1 MANDPIKQFK
11 VEKLVELSLP
21 GSGLDVSFT
30 NASLF
35 MVAAAVGATLLL
47 TLSMRGRALV
57 PGRVQSVAEIIYEF
71 VADMV
76 RSTLGKEGQRFFPF
90 VFTLFIFILFANMLG
105 MVPYF
110 FTVTSQIIVTFALAM
125 LVMTIVVG
133 YGLIRNGLGFFKL
146 FVPSGVPAV
155 LLPLVVII
163 EVFSFITRPIS
174 LSVRLF
180 ANMLAGHITLKVF
193 SGFVAT
199 MSAAGAVGAIG
210 SVLPMAMTMGITAL
224 EFLVSFL
231 QAYVFAILTCIYLND
246 AVHPGH

>member
-1 MANDPIKQFK
+1 MANDPIHQFQI
-11 VEKLVELSLP
+11 EKIVDLSLP
-21 GSGLDVSFT
+21 GSGLDISFT

-35 MVAAAVGATLLL
+35 MAASAIGAALLL

-57 PGRVQSVAEIIYEF
+57 PGRIQSVAELIYEF
-71 VADMV
+71 VADML

-105 MVPYF
+105 MFPYF
-110 FTVTSQIIVTFALAM
+110 FTVTSQIIVTFALSM
-125 LVMTIVVG
+125 TVITIVLV
-133 YGLIRNGLGFFKL
+133 YGLMKNGFGFFKL

-199 MSAAGAVGAIG
+199 MSAAGVVGVVG
-210 SVLPMAMTMGITAL
+210 SVLPMAMTVGITAL
-224 EFLVSFL
+224 EFLVAFL
-231 QAYVFAILTCIYLND
+231 QA
-246 AVHPGH
+246 